1 MANGTWR
8 IARRGNAQLPLAI
21 VAALAVALILIGKAQ
36 SALFDSARAKVTD
49 FLAPVLEVVRTP
61 LADLNRTM
69 GSIGEIFTVYQE
81 NLRLK
86 EENARLRQWRN
97 TAVVLQDRV
106 RRYQLLLHAIPD
118 PELSSVMA
126 RVIGRASHP
135 FLETMILDAGKAQ
148 GVKPGQA
155 VVDARGM
162 IGRIFI
168 TGDHTAWVI
177 LLTDLNSRIPVTIEP
192 GNIQAIMA
200 GDNSAAPAIEIVS
213 QNATLKPGDQVVSS
227 GDGSLLPP
235 GLPIGTIASDAT
247 TGGFRVSLLAD
258 SASSQDVEIIDFKHP
273 PEQPPPASKSDLPA
287 TAAGLAPAATPQA
300 VTATQPGVV
309 TVNAAGSNIA
319 PAPTPVGSPPASIAP
334 TAPGTGTGP
343 HPTPRPNSPSPGAAP
358 ASHGLALTS
367 HGLALTS
374 HSAAPSGAAAL
385 TSHGNTGAA
394 LASHGA
400 AAKPSVPPAQTNGAD
415 DENDQ

>member
-21 VAALAVALILIGKAQ
+21 VAALAIALILIGKAQ
-36 SALFDSARAKVTD
+36 SSLFDRARAQVTD
-49 FLAPVLEVVRTP
+49 FLSPALEVTRTP
-61 LADLNRTM
+61 LADLNRTV
-69 GSIGEIFTVYQE
+69 GSIGEIFAVYQE

-97 TAVVLQDRV
+97 TAIVLQDRV

-155 VVDARGM
+155 VIDARGM

-200 GDNSAAPAIEIVS
+200 GDNSLAPSIEIVS

-235 GLPIGTIASDAT
+235 GLPIGTIYSENAT
-247 TGGFRVSLLAD
+247 GAFRVSLLAD
-258 SASSQDVEIIDFKHP
+258 AASSQDVEVIDFKHP
-273 PEQPPPASKSDLPA
+273 PENPPAPSESDLPA
-287 TAAGLAPAATPQA
+287 TAAGLAPAASPPP
-300 VTATQPGVV
+300 VTAPQPGVV
-309 TVNAAGSNIA
+309 TLNAAGSNLQPRPPTSASAA
-319 PAPTPVGSPPASIAP
+319 PATAPAANGATVGAVSGSASGHANAP
-334 TAPGTGTGP
+334 TATLLARHGST
-343 HPTPRPNSPSPGAAP
+343 AQP
-358 ASHGLALTS
+358 A
-367 HGLALTS
+367 
-374 HSAAPSGAAAL
+374 
-385 TSHGNTGAA
+385 
-394 LASHGA
+394 
-400 AAKPSVPPAQTNGAD
+400 VPPAASGGD